1 MCVVYADVG
10 NGAQNYSD
18 TRCVNGWGSARDSRS
33 HRLYARRDTQITVA
47 EIRRIRCIRAGDC
60 RRSHRTERQ
69 DGEKKV
75 ANQLLADGAT
85 TPGRGCNVLG
95 LLIPR

>member
-1 MCVVYADVG
+1 MDEDLHAIHDFRR
-10 NGAQNYSD
+10 
-18 TRCVNGWGSARDSRS
+18 T
-33 HRLYARRDTQITVA
+33 RRDTQITVA
-47 EIRRIRCIRAGDC
+47 EIRGSCIRADGSRC
-60 RRSHRTERQ
+60 RRSRRGGRQ

-95 LLIPR
+95 LLISR

>member
-1 MCVVYADVG
+1 MRED
-10 NGAQNYSD
+10 
-18 TRCVNGWGSARDSRS
+18 SASGYTN
-33 HRLYARRDTQITVA
+33 HRRGDPLYRARTIAVA
-47 EIRRIRCIRAGDC
+47 AVSERR
-60 RRSHRTERQ
+60 

-75 ANQLLADGAT
+75 ANQLRADGAT

>member
-1 MCVVYADVG
+1 MDEDLRAIHVASVVRAGIHKSPSQRYGV
-10 NGAQNYSD
+10 S
-18 TRCVNGWGSARDSRS
+18 
-33 HRLYARRDTQITVA
+33 
-47 EIRRIRCIRAGDC
+47 CIRAGDC
-60 RRSHRTERQ
+60 RRSHRRAKEREGERQ